1 MKHRKL
7 LQFLAILLVAVY
19 GIFIDW
25 AWPGIVLLC
34 AFLFYELVLKK
45 IIRHQIED
53 PEQTAQL
60 NSQQI
65 IENYGEPDDVILVD
79 AVRGNELDRQVL
91 VYVPQKL
98 FLVAGIPLR
107 WDEVKSITFNNCANP
122 YLVPEYQVIIATTKK
137 GFESMHLSAGQDIS
151 WAQGIAVAME
161 KYVHP

>member
-45 IIRHQIED
+45 IVRHQIED

-122 YLVPEYQVIIATTKK
+122 RT
-137 GFESMHLSAGQDIS
+137 
-151 WAQGIAVAME
+151 
-161 KYVHP
+161 